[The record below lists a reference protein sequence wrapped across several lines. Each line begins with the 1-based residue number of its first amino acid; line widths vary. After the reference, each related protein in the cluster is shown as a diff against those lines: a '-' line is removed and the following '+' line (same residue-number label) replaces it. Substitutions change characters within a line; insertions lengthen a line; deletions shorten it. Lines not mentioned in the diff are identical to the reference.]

1 MCYSNFKTDL
11 VESFFYVQVILF
23 SSLFC
28 YNIFMEYI
36 NNLLGLFCHLLFIGI
51 SYQLL
56 MSLFDWSKLVKN
68 RAENLGKIQLF
79 VFFIAII
86 MGYLV
91 SHFILELIQMGQSLF
106 LVFG

>member
-1 MCYSNFKTDL
+1 MS
-11 VESFFYVQVILF
+11 
-23 SSLFC
+23 
-28 YNIFMEYI
+28 MEYI
-36 NNLLGLFCHLLFIGI
+36 NNLLSLVCHLLFIGI

-68 RAENLGKIQLF
+68 RVENLGKIQLF

-106 LVFG
+106 LVFS

>member
-1 MCYSNFKTDL
+1 
-11 VESFFYVQVILF
+11 
-23 SSLFC
+23 
-28 YNIFMEYI
+28 
-36 NNLLGLFCHLLFIGI
+36 
-51 SYQLL
+51 

>member
-1 MCYSNFKTDL
+1 
-11 VESFFYVQVILF
+11 
-23 SSLFC
+23 
-28 YNIFMEYI
+28 MEYI
-36 NNLLGLFCHLLFIGI
+36 NKLLALFCHLLFIGI

-56 MSLFDWSKLVKN
+56 MSLFDWSKLIKN
-68 RAENLGKIQLF
+68 RTENLGKIQLF